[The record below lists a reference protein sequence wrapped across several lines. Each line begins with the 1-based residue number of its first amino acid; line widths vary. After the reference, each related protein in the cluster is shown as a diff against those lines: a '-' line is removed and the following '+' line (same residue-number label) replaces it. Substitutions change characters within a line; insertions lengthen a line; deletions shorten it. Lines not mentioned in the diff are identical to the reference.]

1 MLKRFNILF
10 FVIVFFSLSMQ
21 AQGFEKPKK
30 DKPVHKTEKKQ
41 KPVVE
46 KKSVSMLLQANHD
59 FYLTLDGERY
69 GGKIS
74 KSSPEKIT
82 LPVGVHK
89 LSFEEAD
96 STGETQERYFRLT
109 PEMTKQKDSV
119 FSISFKNDF
128 QAIMNAYPSTAIT
141 TVSHT
146 AAGDQDAQ
154 LKAVAKE
161 LFDSMVLIQGGSF
174 TTTVKSGQKT
184 ATPQVVTVRSLNVG
198 KYEVTQRQWQAVMG
212 MHSNSQ
218 KNCTDCPVESVSWN
232 EVNSFIQKLN
242 KASGKK
248 FRLPTE
254 MEWEYITDK
263 SISDTKG
270 RSSDP
275 ETSNQILRSATETSA
290 WYEQRTAHKVGE
302 KQPLAGVYDLLGNVA
317 EWCADGGDKKVF
329 KGGSYKSKEEEL
341 RIAARSTARPDDK
354 PNAVGFRLV
363 KDTD

>member
-1 MLKRFNILF
+1 MKKQLIL
-10 FVIVFFSLSMQ
+10 SLFLFLV
-21 AQGFEKPKK
+21 GFECFAQVPVRDEDGGLKK
-30 DKPVHKTEKKQ
+30 GKAQKKT
-41 KPVVE
+41 VM
-46 KKSVSMLLQANHD
+46 SVPAAVLLSFKADHD
-59 FYLTLDGERY
+59 FYLTVDDKKRGD
-69 GGKIS
+69 KIMANKLES
-74 KSSPEKIT
+74 IK

-109 PEMTKQKDSV
+109 SEMAKQKDSV

-128 QAIMNAYPSTAIT
+128 QAIMNAYPSTAMT

-146 AAGDQDAQ
+146 ASSDQDAQ

-184 ATPQVVTVRSLNVG
+184 ATPQVVTVRSLYVG

-212 MHSNSQ
+212 MNSNSQ
-218 KNCTDCPVESVSWN
+218 KNCTDCPVEGVSWN

-254 MEWEYITDK
+254 MEWEYTAKKCITEA
-263 SISDTKG
+263 KG
-270 RSSDP
+270 WSSEPAIND
-275 ETSNQILRSATETSA
+275 QIFKTAAGSSA
-290 WYEQRTAHKVGE
+290 WFEQRTAHKVGE
-302 KQPLAGVYDLLGNVA
+302 KQPLAGLYDLLGNVA

-363 KDTD
+363 TDTD